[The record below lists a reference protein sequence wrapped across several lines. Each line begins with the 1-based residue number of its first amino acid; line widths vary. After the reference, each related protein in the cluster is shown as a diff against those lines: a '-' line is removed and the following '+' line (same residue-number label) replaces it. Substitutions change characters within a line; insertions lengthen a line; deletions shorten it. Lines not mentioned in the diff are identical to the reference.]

1 MEEMTEMKEMKEFT
15 EMRENQGVV
24 GLTKEEVDQ
33 IKEAFNLFGNDSGE
47 IDLDEFKQAIKSLK
61 LHSKYPVIN
70 KLILNL
76 GDKKRKNNLLTF
88 DEFIQEVGEK
98 LGDKKSRD
106 GIRKIFDLFN
116 NKPGKDTI
124 KTKDLIKKCGEL
136 GINLSEKV
144 FNFILNNIKDEN
156 KETLTFE
163 EFYKIM
169 TNYF

>member
-1 MEEMTEMKEMKEFT
+1 MKEMKEMKEIK
-15 EMRENQGVV
+15 GIV

-33 IKEAFNLFGNDSGE
+33 LKEAFFLFGNDSGE
-47 IDLDEFKQAIKSLK
+47 IDLEEFKQAIKSLK
-61 LHSKYPVIN
+61 LHTKYPLIN

-76 GDKKRKNNLLTF
+76 GDKKRKHNILTF

-98 LGDKKSRD
+98 LGDKKSKE

-116 NKPGKDTI
+116 SKPGNDTI

-144 FNFILNNIKDEN
+144 FNFILNNIKDKN
-156 KETLTFE
+156 KENLTFE

>member
-1 MEEMTEMKEMKEFT
+1 
-15 EMRENQGVV
+15 MREIREIRETNGFV

-33 IKEAFNLFGNDSGE
+33 LKEAFYLFGNDSGE

-76 GDKKRKNNLLTF
+76 GNKKNKKNVMTF
-88 DEFIQEVGEK
+88 DEFIQEVGEE

-106 GIRKIFDLFN
+106 GIKKIFDLFN
-116 NKPGKDTI
+116 SKPGKDTI
-124 KTKDLIKKCGEL
+124 KIKDLIKKCGEL

>member
-1 MEEMTEMKEMKEFT
+1 MEEMKEMKEI
-15 EMRENQGVV
+15 REVKGIV

-33 IKEAFNLFGNDSGE
+33 LKEAFNLFGNDSGE

-76 GDKKRKNNLLTF
+76 GDKKSKHNLLTF

-116 NKPGKDTI
+116 SKPGKDTI
-124 KTKDLIKKCGEL
+124 KIKDLIKKCGEL

>member
-1 MEEMTEMKEMKEFT
+1 MEEMKEIRGINSGK
-15 EMRENQGVV
+15 GIV

-33 IKEAFNLFGNDSGE
+33 LKEAFNLFGNDSGE
-47 IDLDEFKQAIKSLK
+47 IDLDEFKEAIKTLK
-61 LHSKYPVIN
+61 LHSKYPVID

-76 GDKKRKNNLLTF
+76 GDTKSKHNLLTF
-88 DEFIQEVGEK
+88 DEFIQEVGEN

-116 NKPGKDTI
+116 SEPGKDTI
-124 KTKDLIKKCGEL
+124 KIKDLIKNCGEL

-163 EFYKIM
+163 EFFKIM